1 MTLLVAIDPG
11 KNTGWAFFQNGALV
25 QCKVSGWVE
34 MFEHSDDFM
43 RRFIQPS
50 QLEVLGEL
58 PCVYSGPRPE
68 DPNDL
73 IVLAEQLG
81 ELLALYRARGCSVQ
95 TIHPRTWKGTV
106 PKEHHQPRILSKL
119 SPAELELVPRMPIAR
134 RYEHNAVDAVGLG
147 LWKLG
152 RMHG

>member
-1 MTLLVAIDPG
+1 MTLLVTIDPG
-11 KNTGWAFFQNGALV
+11 KNTGTAVFQDGSLVSSKVDSWAEAFDAHTSFLADHDLHG
-25 QCKVSGWVE
+25 
-34 MFEHSDDFM
+34 
-43 RRFIQPS
+43 I
-50 QLEVLGEL
+50 EVLGEL
-58 PCVYSGPRPE
+58 PMVYPGPRPE

-81 ELLALYRARGCSVQ
+81 ELLSLYRARGCYVD
-95 TIHPRTWKGTV
+95 TVHPRTWKGTV

-119 SPAELELVPRMPIAR
+119 SPAELALVPRMPIAR